1 MGSKTLVTSISTD
14 QLRYAAK
21 VSYQDI
27 ITIVIV
33 IQFFSILLWEILYH
47 DITHKA
53 GHNKWKR
60 VDRYIVLFEPSKV
73 FLVL

>member
-21 VSYQDI
+21 VSCQDI
-27 ITIVIV
+27 IIIIV

-60 VDRYIVLFEPSKV
+60 VDRYIVLFQPSKA